1 MMKLHPLNLIFFGLF
16 ICSIGLNICMWNS
29 NTRLVYQIQK
39 LEAGPAKGL
48 FLQPQ
53 IPKPNVT
60 DEELNE
66 LMKEILR
73 KMARERVV

>member
-53 IPKPNVT
+53 IPKPNIT